1 MLNSVTRFFFVSGE
15 EVIKGLKEELK
26 NNVSDGRSGLLKLS
40 DETVSHKLLWEVKRK
55 NIRKVLLGWDQ
66 LKRPDKP
73 ILFVEPINQRSVV
86 VSITLR
92 DGCPIITKLKGTFN
106 DDFF

>member
-1 MLNSVTRFFFVSGE
+1 M
-15 EVIKGLKEELK
+15 IKALKEELK
-26 NNVSDGRSGLLKLS
+26 NNISDGRSGLLKLS
-40 DETVSHKLLWEVKRK
+40 DETVSQKLLWEVKRK

-73 ILFVEPINQRSVV
+73 LLSVQPINQRSVV

-92 DGCPIITKLKGTFN
+92 DGCPIITKLKGRSMINFRGSSH
-106 DDFF
+106 